1 MRDKHYSDD
10 ELVSR
15 LFGAGREDGH
25 LDACPECAR
34 RWESIR
40 FRYEGRRISYGD
52 VPETRLA
59 AQRNAIRA
67 RIQKRNRKLRMVLAP
82 SFATLAIVLLMALI
96 VFKPTKPKQPVFK
109 AISEDAVLEEVYQMS
124 ISTEL
129 EAVGPVQSL
138 FEEQQ

>member
-1 MRDKHYSDD
+1 MRGKHYSDD

-15 LFGAGREDGH
+15 LFGVGREDGH
-25 LDACPECAR
+25 LDVCPECAR

-40 FRYEGRRISYGD
+40 FRYEGRRITCGD
-52 VPETRLA
+52 VQEARLA
-59 AQRNAIRA
+59 AQRNAIRG
-67 RIQKRNRKLRMVLAP
+67 RIQKRSRNLRMILAP
-82 SFATLAIVLLMALI
+82 SLATLAIVLLMALI
-96 VFKPTKPKQPVFK
+96 VYKPTKPEQPVLN